1 MQMSLGLIVIV
12 ILVVLLL
19 GGAGDFYY
27 SGSFPHAVGGG
38 LGLVFTLLLIL
49 WILGAFRSMR

>member
-1 MQMSLGLIVIV
+1 MSLGLIAIA

-19 GGAGDFYY
+19 GSAGDFYY
-27 SGSFPHAVGGG
+27 SGSFPHALGGG

-49 WILGAFRSMR
+49 WIFGAFSSMR